1 MEGKQWNCLC
11 KRRLNKGRHIWWPY
25 IRGKYKKRTP
35 FSLKCLFYICH
46 VCLIRMHL
54 LIQQDFT
61 LSSRLS
67 LAIPPFL
74 RFCLPLVCSSSLVLS
89 FHFVLFL
96 FLSSF
101 LSAPPFAWFILSSFS
116 ILSTFKCLLNIQHFL
131 LSSQQKKPVKYM
143 CILCAIVL
151 STWIIMIYY
160 KRITNR
166 NECKYAN
173 SVTTLAKFN
182 CLCFLACSSHFFR
195 SSRNML
201 YRVS

>member
-67 LAIPPFL
+67 HAIPPFL
-74 RFCLPLVCSSSLVLS
+74 RFCLPLVCSSSLAL
-89 FHFVLFL
+89 LFSR
-96 FLSSF
+96 FT
-101 LSAPPFAWFILSSFS
+101 SSFS
-116 ILSTFKCLLNIQHFL
+116 YSSLHFSPRPPSPDSFSLPLAYSL
-131 LSSQQKKPVKYM
+131 LSNVCWTFSIFCYLP
-143 CILCAIVL
+143 
-151 STWIIMIYY
+151 S
-160 KRITNR
+160 KRNQWNI
-166 NECKYAN
+166 C
-173 SVTTLAKFN
+173 VF
-182 CLCFLACSSHFFR
+182 CVQLCFQLE
-195 SSRNML
+195 
-201 YRVS
+201 